1 MCTSIGISD
10 CSVKE
15 RVTGIQSPR
24 NILVLIGMATPIFIF
39 KISQHVSV
47 YCAKPVN
54 NVITSNNH

>member
-24 NILVLIGMATPIFIF
+24 NILVLIGMATPKMKQLVLQI
-39 KISQHVSV
+39 V
-47 YCAKPVN
+47 Y
-54 NVITSNNH
+54 IYF